1 MRLLLADDHG
11 LFREGFA
18 LVIQTLFPSVETT
31 QVASWQ
37 TLQNTLNQQ
46 SFDLIILDLF
56 MPGRH
61 SWEKELTLLMTQQDP
76 PIPICIISASNSRHD
91 IQMAFEIGVQG
102 YISKVSEI
110 DEVKTALSKIMSGQV
125 YVPPSLWSS
134 NSSLKVVGGAS
145 LITKRQQEVLGLLA
159 TGKSNRQ
166 IATRL
171 GLSESTVKR
180 HVYNI
185 FKVLEANNRV
195 EAIDCARQR
204 GILTL

>member
-18 LVIQTLFPSVETT
+18 LVIQTLFPGVHIK
-31 QVASWQ
+31 QVDNWQ
-37 TLQNTLNQQ
+37 AIHNTLEQQ
-46 SFDLIILDLF
+46 SFDLILLDLF
-56 MPGRH
+56 MPRRH
-61 SWEKELTLLMTQQDP
+61 TWEKELSLLVTAQTP
-76 PIPICIISASNSRHD
+76 PIPVCIISASNSRHD

-102 YISKVSEI
+102 YISKVSEL
-110 DEVKTALSKIMSGQV
+110 DEVKAALAKVMNGHV
-125 YVPPSLWSS
+125 YVPASLWATPAPF
-134 NSSLKVVGGAS
+134 KVVGGAS

-166 IATRL
+166 IATQL

-185 FKVLEANNRV
+185 FKILEANNRV